1 MLVAFTLSFYV
12 RERGLEPPR
21 LAPPVPKTGV
31 FTNYTTRAFYRVRP
45 VGHLPLHG
53 QYTFRISSDDY
64 IFTNILKVFDP

>member
-1 MLVAFTLSFYV
+1 
-12 RERGLEPPR
+12 
-21 LAPPVPKTGV
+21 
-31 FTNYTTRAFYRVRP
+31 VRP